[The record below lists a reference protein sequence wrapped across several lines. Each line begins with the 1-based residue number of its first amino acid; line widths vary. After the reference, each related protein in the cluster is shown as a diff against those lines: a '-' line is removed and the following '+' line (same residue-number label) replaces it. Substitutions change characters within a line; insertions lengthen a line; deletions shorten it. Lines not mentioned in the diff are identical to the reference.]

1 MKRLFNNTVFSGIDL
16 GVLVILNLLATP
28 ILIKYLGLAEYGVF
42 VFLSVFST
50 YGMLSFFDFGME
62 GSLLNYVA
70 RFEAAGDRERIQD
83 TLTIALIYYGVIGLI
98 LGVVLALASGLI
110 TGRFADD
117 AVLINQDAVL
127 RATYIVAV
135 NVVVQFLTLPLTAVL
150 QGLRRFVIT
159 KATNSVLMTLQ
170 YVTLMVSAAI
180 YQRVDVAM
188 VVVLCITVCRLGV
201 LSFVVWFR
209 TDYFRPMRFRVSWDL
224 FKTFFSYSSI
234 LLVSRVIGMVFNQMD
249 KFLIWLYLAA
259 THMTVYDIA
268 VRPATL
274 LRMLITTVN
283 SAIIPEVA
291 RLHEKNDIAPIR
303 ALYINLVRYAYLLV
317 MPLLAVLYG
326 HMESILTLWV
336 WVGLGKYYP
345 LALVV
350 VSVHL
355 MSPITAVAS
364 TMAVG
369 LQLVKKVLWISI
381 IASVIKIVLSA
392 LLLSWKGLIGL
403 LIATL
408 IAEIFMVGP
417 YLTAMMR
424 ILEMK
429 AGELFR
435 PILKIVAAA
444 VPFGLIHFGVNYLY
458 GHTTVIWLPAAAGL
472 ALIHLAVSYRYLLRE
487 RERAYLMERLRSGW
501 SRLIPSSE
509 SQ

>member
-16 GVLVILNLLATP
+16 FVLVVLNLLATP
-28 ILIKYLGLAEYGVF
+28 VLIKYLGLAEYGVF

-62 GSLLNYVA
+62 GSLLNFVA

-83 TLTIALIYYGVIGLI
+83 SLTLSLVYYGTIGLV
-98 LGVVLALASGLI
+98 LGVVLALCSGLI
-110 TGRFADD
+110 TGRFADN
-117 AVLINQDAVL
+117 AVALDWAVVD
-127 RATYIVAV
+127 RATYIMSI

-170 YVTLMVSAAI
+170 YVILMLSAI
-180 YQRVDVAM
+180 VYQRVDIAM
-188 VVVLCITVCRLGV
+188 AVVLCITICRLGV
-201 LSFVVWFR
+201 LSFIVWFR
-209 TDYFRPMRFRVSWDL
+209 TEYFRPMTFRLRSGL

-234 LLVSRVIGMVFNQMD
+234 LLVSRVIGIIFNQMD
-249 KFLIWLYLAA
+249 KFLIWFYLAA
-259 THMTVYDIA
+259 VHLTVYDIA
-268 VRPATL
+268 VRPASL
-274 LRMLITTVN
+274 LRMLITTLN

-303 ALYINLVRYAYLLV
+303 TMYINLVRYAYLLV

-326 HMESILTLWV
+326 HMESILTRWV

-345 LALVV
+345 IALVV

-355 MSPITAVAS
+355 LSPITAVAS

-381 IASVIKIVLSA
+381 VASVIKIILSY
-392 LLLSWKGLIGL
+392 LLLNTIGLIGL
-403 LIATL
+403 LTATL
-408 IAEIFMVGP
+408 IAEMFMVGP
-417 YLTAMMR
+417 YLLSMMR

-435 PILKIVAAA
+435 PILVIIVVA
-444 VPFGLIHFGVNYLY
+444 VPFGLIHGLVNYFY
-458 GHTTVIWLPAAAGL
+458 GHTTVIWLPTAAVL
-472 ALIHLAVSYRYLLRE
+472 ALIHTAVSYKYLLADRE
-487 RERAYLMERLRSGW
+487 REYLMERLRAGW
-501 SRLIPSSE
+501 LRLMPSTE
-509 SQ
+509 S

>member
-1 MKRLFNNTVFSGIDL
+1 MRRLFNNTVFSGIDM

-28 ILIKYLGLAEYGVF
+28 LLIKYLGLAEYGVF

-70 RFEAAGDRERIQD
+70 RFDATGDRESIQN
-83 TLTIALIYYGVIGLI
+83 TLTLALLYYGAIGLV
-98 LGVVLALASGLI
+98 LGVVLALSSGLI
-110 TGRFADD
+110 TERFADNAVKLD
-117 AVLINQDAVL
+117 WAVLD
-127 RATYIVAV
+127 RATYIVAI

-159 KATNSVLMTLQ
+159 KVTNSVLMTLQ
-170 YVTLMVSAAI
+170 YVMLMLSAMV
-180 YQRVDVAM
+180 YKRVDVAM
-188 VVVLCITVCRLGV
+188 IVVLGITICRLAV
-201 LSFVVWFR
+201 LSYVIWFR
-209 TDYFRPMRFRVSWDL
+209 TDYFRPMKFRIQPGL

-234 LLVSRVIGMVFNQMD
+234 LLVSRVIGIIFNQMD

-259 THMTVYDIA
+259 TYITVYDVA
-268 VRPATL
+268 VRPSSL
-274 LRMLITTVN
+274 LRMLISTVN

-291 RLHEKNDIAPIR
+291 RLHEKNDIPQIR
-303 ALYINLVRYAYLLV
+303 MLYINLVRYAYLLV

-326 HMESILTLWV
+326 NMESILTLWV
-336 WVGLGKYYP
+336 WIGLAKYYP

-369 LQLVKKVLWISI
+369 LEMVKKVLWISI
-381 IASVIKIVLSA
+381 VGSLVKIVLSLA
-392 LLLSWKGLIGL
+392 LLSWKGLIGL
-403 LIATL
+403 VIATL
-408 IAEIFMVGP
+408 VAEIVMVGP
-417 YLTAMMR
+417 YLAVMMR

-429 AGELFR
+429 ASEMFR
-435 PILKIVAAA
+435 PILVIIAVAL
-444 VPFGLIHFGVNYLY
+444 PFGLTHAVVNYFF
-458 GHTTVIWLPAAAGL
+458 GHTTVIWLPTATGL
-472 ALIHLAVSYRYLLRE
+472 ALVHLAVSYRFLLQE
-487 RERAYLMERLRSGW
+487 RERAYLMDRLRAGW
-501 SRLIPSSE
+501 LRLIPTSE